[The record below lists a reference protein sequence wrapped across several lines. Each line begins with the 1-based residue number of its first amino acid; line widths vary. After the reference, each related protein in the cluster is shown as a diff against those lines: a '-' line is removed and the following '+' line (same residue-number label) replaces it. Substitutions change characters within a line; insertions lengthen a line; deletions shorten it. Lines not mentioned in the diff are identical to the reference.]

1 MAGDIPYPVKVMGK
15 FPKKVGSK
23 IMEETPIH
31 ILQRHP
37 LFLLAQFHAMFLI
50 SHLLIAVLFF
60 KDKKVCRCRLNVF
73 IS

>member
-50 SHLLIAVLFF
+50 SHSSLNSKFSFSKI
-60 KDKKVCRCRLNVF
+60 KKYVDVA
-73 IS
+73 